1 MQLNAYEHIHTF
13 MTIVVSCITK
23 YVNISLNGRYMRL
36 MGMCKHTADI
46 GLFSLFA
53 WPGTVGAV
61 QTHGRDV
68 AVKLLSFI
76 VIRDAPDAS
85 AAS

>member
-1 MQLNAYEHIHTF
+1 MHAF
-13 MTIVVSCITK
+13 MNIVVSCISK
-23 YVNISLNGRYMRL
+23 YVHISLNGGYMRL
-36 MGMCKHTADI
+36 MGLCKHTAGI

-53 WPGTVGAV
+53 WPGSVRAV

-68 AVKLLSFI
+68 SVKLLSFI

-85 AAS
+85 AVS

>member
-1 MQLNAYEHIHTF
+1 
-13 MTIVVSCITK
+13 
-23 YVNISLNGRYMRL
+23 

-85 AAS
+85 AASWGDTHLWAEVRALLRQTQTFTLISVLNFNKHP